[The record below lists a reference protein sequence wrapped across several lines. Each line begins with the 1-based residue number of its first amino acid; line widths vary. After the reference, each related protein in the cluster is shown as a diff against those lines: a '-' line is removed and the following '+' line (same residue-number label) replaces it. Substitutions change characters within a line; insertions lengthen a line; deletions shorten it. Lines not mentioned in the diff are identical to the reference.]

1 MRSPDR
7 IMKINHIF
15 KYMHWVFEKSKWNPQ
30 KEKKK
35 VKTQIWKCELA
46 EASVQ

>member
-1 MRSPDR
+1 
-7 IMKINHIF
+7 MKINHIF

-30 KEKKK
+30 KEKK